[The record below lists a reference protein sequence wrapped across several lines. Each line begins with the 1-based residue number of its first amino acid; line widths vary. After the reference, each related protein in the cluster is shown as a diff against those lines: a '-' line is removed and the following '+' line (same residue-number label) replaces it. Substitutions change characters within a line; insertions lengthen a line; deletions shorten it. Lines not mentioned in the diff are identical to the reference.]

1 MNVFTLIKD
10 RVAILDVVSQY
21 TTLKKAG
28 SYYKGTCPF
37 HSEKTASFTVSPD
50 KSIYYCFG
58 CHAGGDVISFIA
70 KVENFSQKQ
79 AAEHLANQFGIEIP
93 ELGEYKNDQEAK
105 VKYYDLCSL
114 IAQWCHE
121 QLKKT
126 PQVIDYF
133 LARGITKRSMVNFQ
147 LGYMPRE
154 KKQLDQLIQLLQKNH
169 FLVQDLLDAKIFL
182 QGKSGLYTPFEDR
195 LIFPIK
201 DHLGRFCGFGGR
213 VFKEQDDRAKYY
225 NSHDHAFFSKGSI
238 LFGLDTAKKGIQNEE
253 VVFMV
258 EGYTDVISMAQHGY
272 INTVATLG
280 TACTMDHLKI
290 LARYT
295 QKLYVIY
302 DGDTAGQKAI
312 LRLTELSWQASLD
325 TYVMQLPETEDPA
338 SLLQKKIDLKP
349 YIASAVDILT
359 FYVHYLTKDF
369 KQKGMQDKLIIS
381 QKLLETIKDI
391 SDPIKQ
397 DMLLKQISVACDISF
412 DTLRISLRKMQGNY
426 WGKSPEEEH
435 KQKSPQKEQIPGE
448 IVDNNIHDELEKK
461 LFSAIINN
469 YEPLLS
475 EDIESMVTELSEL
488 HNGLLFKKVFQIK
501 LANHKASI
509 GDIFTLLTDE
519 EKRILSGML
528 IEESTSLTLKN
539 VLAQWYRKQWKYMIH
554 KVKLNIEL
562 AQKAGD
568 AFRVKELL
576 NELDELKKKMLKRG
590 IA

>member
-10 RVAILDVVSQY
+10 RIAILDVVSQY

-28 SYYKGTCPF
+28 SYFKGTCPF

-70 KVENFSQKQ
+70 KAENFSQKQ
-79 AAEHLANQFGIEIP
+79 AAEHLAAQFGIAIP
-93 ELGEYKNDQEAK
+93 EFGEYKNDQEAK
-105 VKYYDLCSL
+105 SKYHDLCSL
-114 IAQWCHE
+114 IAHWCHE
-121 QLKKT
+121 QLKKS
-126 PQVIDYF
+126 PQSIDYF
-133 LARGITKRSMVNFQ
+133 LARGITKRSMVNFL

-195 LIFPIK
+195 LMFPIK

-213 VFKEQDDRAKYY
+213 VFKDLDDRAKYY
-225 NSHDHAFFSKGSI
+225 NSHDHAYFSKGSI
-238 LFGLDTAKKGIQNEE
+238 LFGLDSAKKIIQQEE
-253 VVFMV
+253 AVFVV
-258 EGYTDVISMAQHGY
+258 EGYTDVISMSQHGY

-280 TACTMDHLKI
+280 TACTLDHLKI

-295 QKLYVIY
+295 KKLYFIY
-302 DGDTAGQKAI
+302 DGDIAGQKAI
-312 LRLTELSWQASLD
+312 LRLTELSWQAAID
-325 TYVMQLPETEDPA
+325 THVMQLPEAEDPA

-349 YIASAVDILT
+349 YIANAIDILT
-359 FYVHYLTKDF
+359 FYVQYLTKNF
-369 KQKGMQDKLIIS
+369 KQKGMQDKLMIS

-426 WGKSPEEEH
+426 WGKSVEDES
-435 KQKSPQKEQIPGE
+435 KKSSTQKEPLA
-448 IVDNNIHDELEKK
+448 VDVTENNINDDLEKK

-475 EDIESMVTELSEL
+475 EDIESIATELSDI
-488 HNGLLFKKVFQIK
+488 HATLFKKVIQIK
-501 LANHKASI
+501 LANYKASI

-528 IEESTSLTLKN
+528 IEEPSSLTLKN
-539 VLAQWYRKQWKYMIH
+539 VLTQWYRKQWKHMIH
-554 KVKLNIEL
+554 KVKLNIES

-568 AFRVKELL
+568 ILKVKELL
-576 NELDELKKKMLKRG
+576 NELDQLKKKMLKRG